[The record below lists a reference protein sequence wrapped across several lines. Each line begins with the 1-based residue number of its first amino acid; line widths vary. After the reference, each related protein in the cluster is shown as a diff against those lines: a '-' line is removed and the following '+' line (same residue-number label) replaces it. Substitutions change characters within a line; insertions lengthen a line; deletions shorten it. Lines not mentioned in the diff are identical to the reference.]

1 MELAQLSISLENC
14 GKLYLFDSIGSA
26 NIHKTVHC
34 SLYSSKDKSL
44 HLQFSGCIFTDSM
57 VANWEST
64 EDCSS
69 LHSSSYSSEDGE
81 QFLNEEDFASAVAK
95 AAVMSGLTVVGTTVS
110 DPSPKPGKFTK

>member
-1 MELAQLSISLENC
+1 
-14 GKLYLFDSIGSA
+14 
-26 NIHKTVHC
+26 
-34 SLYSSKDKSL
+34 
-44 HLQFSGCIFTDSM
+44 M

-110 DPSPKPGKFTK
+110 DPSPRPGMLSLTLPCKAETAVWWPLDLAHRLR